1 MSVFIRRG
9 RGALVDDLGYAVGQW
24 AVHDVRVPGDPADV
38 GGAPVHVGL
47 GFDVEHVVMRV
58 RGLGQVPAG
67 GVHDALGL
75 AGRAGRVEQKQRML
89 GVERLRCVLDR
100 GGLDGVVPPQIAT
113 LRPRHVDAGAP
124 HHQDVLHAV
133 LAVDRLVGRFFQR
146 YRAAAAILPVGG
158 DQQLGLGVFDAGAQ
172 RGCREPG
179 EHDAVHHPEPCA
191 GQHRD
196 DRFGHHRHVDRD
208 AVAGF
213 QAEVGQRVGRLRHV
227 GQQLRVRQG
236 AAVTEGFAFP
246 VDRDA
251 VAVAGLDMAVH
262 AVVGHVEL
270 AADEPFRERRARPVE
285 HVGERRL
292 PGQPVRLLR
301 PERPTC
307 RASAAW

>member
-1 MSVFIRRG
+1 MSCHHRSRPS
-9 RGALVDDLGYAVGQW
+9 
-24 AVHDVRVPGDPADV
+24 VHP
-38 GGAPVHVGL
+38 HVG
-47 GFDVEHVVMRV
+47 
-58 RGLGQVPAG
+58 
-67 GVHDALGL
+67 
-75 AGRAGRVEQKQRML
+75 
-89 GVERLRCVLDR
+89 
-100 GGLDGVVPPQIAT
+100 
-113 LRPRHVDAGAP
+113 AGAP

-172 RGCREPG
+172 RGSREPG

-208 AVAGF
+208 TVAGF
-213 QAEVGQRVGRLRHV
+213 EAEIGQRVGRFRHV

-251 VAVAGLDMAVH
+251 VAVAGQDVAVH

-285 HVGERRL
+285 HVGERSL

-301 PERPTC
+301 PEAQPVALGRLVKVGGGIGLLRRIPLWAGTSTGHQ
-307 RASAAW
+307 RASRSWW